1 MLKKVKKWFGI
12 EGLKIGLQLEE
23 FYNRSEQEISGI
35 IVLQAK
41 GEEMVE
47 SIGIKII
54 EKYARGRGKNKLID
68 EYVMTNQVID
78 EHYSIAPETN
88 LEIPFTIPYQ
98 EQVSAMDELERSNFF
113 MKGIVRTAKFF
124 KKAKSTYRIEVEAKV
139 KGTKFSP
146 FVTQELDLR

>member
-12 EGLKIGLQLEE
+12 EGLKIGVQLEE
-23 FYNRSEQEISGI
+23 FYNREDRKVTGV

-41 GEEMVE
+41 DAEVVE
-47 SIGIKII
+47 SINIKIV

-68 EYVMTNQVID
+68 EYVMTNELVTN
-78 EHYSIAPETN
+78 EYHVAPETN
-88 LEIPFTIPYQ
+88 LEIPFTVFYD

-113 MKGIVRTAKFF
+113 MKGIVKTAKFF
-124 KKAKSTYRIEVEAKV
+124 KKASSTYRIEIEAKV

-146 FVTQELDLR
+146 FVTQEIDLR